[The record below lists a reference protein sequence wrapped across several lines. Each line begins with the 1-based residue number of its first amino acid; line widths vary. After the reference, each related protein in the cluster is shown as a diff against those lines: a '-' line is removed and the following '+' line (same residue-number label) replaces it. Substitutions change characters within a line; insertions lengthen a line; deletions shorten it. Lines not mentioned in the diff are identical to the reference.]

1 MIKLIYLLPVLIPKL
16 GPFSSLRV
24 TETIQTTAIE
34 DFYSW
39 PKVGAMRDKVTSQ
52 FPNLPESSVNRVG
65 TCGSGAWS

>member
-24 TETIQTTAIE
+24 TETIQTTATE

-39 PKVGAMRDKVTSQ
+39 PKVGAMRDKAISQ
-52 FPNLPESSVNRVG
+52 FPNLPKSSVNRVG